1 MEFADIRLQ
10 NTLLL
15 RDHFSR
21 KWRAEG
27 DDRARTV
34 ETSFAGLVEVNPS
47 HWSQIKSGHRH
58 IGERLARQIEVKC
71 RVPRGSLDRAAVEA
85 MPARMLPQPLVHC
98 QSEDERHA
106 LQLFQVLFRMNPQAA
121 GQRLLEALQ
130 GEFLKKDA
138 GAKAGE
144 SRQSGTRPGRLDR

>member
-1 MEFADIRLQ
+1 MEFADVRLQ

-34 ETSFAGLVEVNPS
+34 ETSFARLVEVNPS

-58 IGERLARQIEVKC
+58 IGEKLARQIEVKC
-71 RVPRGSLDRAAVEA
+71 RVPRGSLDRAAAEA
-85 MPARMLPQPLVHC
+85 MPAKVLPQPLVQCH
-98 QSEDERHA
+98 SEDERHA
-106 LQLFQVLFRMNPQAA
+106 LQLFQVLFRMNPPAA
-121 GQRLLEALQ
+121 KQRLLDVLQ
-130 GEFLKKDA
+130 GEFLKQDA
-138 GAKAGE
+138 DAKARA
-144 SRQSGTRPGRLDR
+144 SRSSVIPLGRSRR